1 MAEPRFVGPGER
13 PVPAVTAEGMSAV
26 DRVAVEEV
34 GLDLPRMMEHAGR
47 GLTETVLEARRDGRS
62 DSPVTILAG
71 NGGNGGG
78 GLGCARHL
86 ANRGLSVRVV
96 LDRAVTEVDG
106 VTGEQ
111 LGILEAMDVP
121 VEAAAGT
128 GLDVDDS
135 GLDLD
140 APLDGVVV
148 DALIGYGLT
157 GAPRGPTAELIAAT
171 ADAAGRVVSL
181 DVPSGVDATT
191 GEAPGAAVDPDV
203 TATLALPK
211 TGLVTVDGD
220 LLLVDLS
227 IPATVYDR
235 LDVEYADPFGE
246 EFTVPL
252 SRVDAE

>member
-1 MAEPRFVGPGER
+1 MAEKRFVGPRER
-13 PVPAVTAEGMSAV
+13 PVPAVTAEEMSAV
-26 DRVAVEEV
+26 DRVAVEAV

-47 GLTETVLEARRDGRS
+47 GLAETVLDARRDGRS
-62 DSPVTILAG
+62 DAPVTILAG

-78 GLGCARHL
+78 GLACARHL
-86 ANRGLSVRVV
+86 ANRGLPVRVV
-96 LDRAVTEVDG
+96 LDRDVTEIDG

-128 GLDVDDS
+128 GLDI
-135 GLDLD
+135 D

-157 GAPRGPTAELIAAT
+157 GPPRGPAAELIAAV
-171 ADAAGRVVSL
+171 ADAAEAVVSL

-191 GEAPGAAVDPDV
+191 GEAPGAAVESDV

-211 TGLVTVDGD
+211 TGLETVGGD

-235 LDVEYADPFGE
+235 LDIEYADPFGE
-246 EFTVPL
+246 DFTVPL
-252 SRVDAE
+252 SRG